1 MTGRYAIE
9 TAPGGVG
16 AVSVFRVVT
25 DDAAA
30 FFQAAGVP
38 GVAVGSSGVRR
49 VFGVDAALVA
59 RTDERTVLVMPHG
72 GGAIARALVERF
84 EAAGLR
90 RCDADAPD
98 ASGGPE
104 AVIET
109 EMARALARAASPRAI
124 DLLLDQPRRW
134 GAHRPGERLADGAVL
149 DRLVDPPLVVAAG
162 PANIGK
168 SSLLNA
174 MAGVSVAL
182 AFDRPGTTRDA
193 VGVLVELDGLA
204 VRWLDTPGVDSGAE
218 WDGSDPLGSGA
229 QAAARAAV
237 ASADLVLWCADASG
251 SGPQRTG
258 SAEQPGLTVATRC
271 DRSRP
276 SFPADAVTSAAD
288 GTGLA
293 DLSRLIRQTLVPDAA
308 LAHPGPWR
316 FWGDRSEGTGG
327 A

>member
-9 TAPGGVG
+9 TAQGGVG

-25 DDAAA
+25 DDAAG
-30 FFQAAGVP
+30 FFRAAGVP
-38 GVAVGSSGVRR
+38 GVAVGASGVRR

-59 RTDERTVLVMPHG
+59 RPEDRTVLVMPHG
-72 GGAIARALVERF
+72 GGAIARTLAERF

-90 RCDADAPD
+90 PIDANATD

-134 GAHRPGERLADGAVL
+134 GAHRPGDPLANGAVL
-149 DRLVDPPLVVAAG
+149 NRLVDPPLVVAAG

-174 MAGVSVAL
+174 VAGASVAL

-204 VRWLDTPGVDSGAE
+204 VRWLDTPGVDGQA
-218 WDGSDPLGSGA
+218 DGRDPLLAGA
-229 QAAARAAV
+229 TAAARAVV
-237 ASADLVLWCADASG
+237 ASADLVLRCADATG
-251 SGPQRTG
+251 SGPQQPG
-258 SAEQPGLTVATRC
+258 GAEPPGLTVATRC

-293 DLSRLIRQTLVPDAA
+293 ELARLIRRTLVPDAQ
-308 LAHPGPWR
+308 LAHPGPWQ
-316 FWGDRSEGTGG
+316 FWGDHSDGSGG